1 MKRVFTALPALL
13 LAGCV
18 AGPDYR
24 IPPAAIVNRPEAAA
38 PFLGSKDMSVSQAA
52 LPPRWWRLYGDP
64 RLDGYVEEALAANT
78 DLRAADANL
87 RRASAIVREAAA
99 ARTVSTGLSGQAS
112 GGRIGGPTAA
122 LPAPFSYTLGFDA
135 SYPLDL
141 AGGIRR
147 GIEAATAQAEAAV
160 AARDQVRVVVAAA
173 IARYYARVCTDGMAL
188 AAARRVAAIQQATLA
203 VAVRTARGGR
213 GTRFDID
220 RARAA
225 AFASEAALPDI
236 LADRKAALFELAA
249 LMGRTPSDYPR
260 ELEAC
265 AAIPALA
272 RPIPVGD
279 GAMLLRRRPD
289 VRRAERLLA
298 ATTAGIGI
306 AEAEL
311 YPRVSIGGSVGTAA
325 SVGRALGSTSFGFSL
340 GPLVSWSFPNRKA
353 VRARIAQAGADAD
366 AALAGFDGAV
376 LVALQQTETA
386 LSAYA
391 RATDRLRDLE
401 RAADAAFRA
410 SRDADRLQR
419 FGRTPF
425 LDVLNA
431 QAGYADAHASLS
443 RARASVVDRQ
453 IDLFLALGGGWEE

>member
-1 MKRVFTALPALL
+1 MKRASAFLPALL
-13 LAGCV
+13 LAACV
-18 AGPDYR
+18 AGPDYHV
-24 IPPAAIVNRPEAAA
+24 PPAAIVNRPEAAA
-38 PFLGSKDMSVSQAA
+38 PFLGGKEAGVSQAE

-64 RLDGYVEEALAANT
+64 RLDAYVEEALAANT

-87 RRASAIVREAAA
+87 RRASAVVREAAA
-99 ARTVSTGLSGQAS
+99 ARTVSTGLNGQAT
-112 GGRIGGPTAA
+112 GGRIGGPTAG
-122 LPAPFSYTLGFDA
+122 LPAPFSYALGFDVG
-135 SYPLDL
+135 YPLDL

-147 GIEAATAQAEAAV
+147 GIEAATAQAEAAL

-173 IARYYARVCTDGMAL
+173 VARNYARVCTGGVAL
-188 AAARRVAAIQQATLA
+188 SAARRVAAIQHATLT
-203 VAVRTARGGR
+203 VAVRMARGGR
-213 GTRFDID
+213 GTRFDTD

-225 AFASEAALPDI
+225 VFASEAAIPDI
-236 LADRKAALFELAA
+236 LADRKAALLALAA
-249 LMGRTPSDYPR
+249 LMGRTPSEYPR
-260 ELEAC
+260 DLETC
-265 AAIPALA
+265 AAIPTIA
-272 RPIPVGD
+272 RPIPVGN

-289 VRRAERLLA
+289 LRKAERMLA
-298 ATTAGIGI
+298 AATAGIGA

-311 YPRVSIGGSVGTAA
+311 YPNVSLGGSAGTAA
-325 SVGRALGSTSFGFSL
+325 SVGRALGQRSFGFSL

-353 VRARIAQAGADAD
+353 VRARIEQAGADAD

-401 RAADAAFRA
+401 RAANAAADA
-410 SRDADRLQR
+410 SGDAERLQR

-431 QAGYADAHASLS
+431 QAGYADAQASLS
-443 RARASVVDRQ
+443 AARASVVDRQ
-453 IDLFLALGGGWEE
+453 IDLFLALGGGWD